1 MPEEQLSDQEQ
12 QRRLKLDRLREANID
27 PYPARSNRTHTT
39 TQAIATL
46 DSTLEGKEAEI
57 VTVVGRLVAIRVMG
71 KTSFAHIE
79 DGEGRIQLFLR
90 QDILGDEPYALFR
103 HNLDLGDFVEA
114 TGQLFHTRTGEP
126 SVRVDQLT
134 ILSKALR
141 PLPVVKEKD
150 GQLFDAFSD
159 KEQRYRQRYV
169 DLAVNP
175 DVRDL
180 FRVRARIVAAIRR
193 FLDEHGFLEVET
205 PVLQPIYGGAAAR
218 PFETYH
224 NQLKQKLYLR
234 ISDELYLK
242 RLIVGGFERVY
253 EIGRDFRN
261 EGVSFKHNP
270 EFTQI
275 EFYMAYGDYHDVM
288 NLAEEMV
295 AYAAQAALGTTKI
308 TRDGHEIDLAPP
320 WRRWK
325 LRDAVLETTGIDYMA
340 YPDTESLHQAIVKL
354 GATPERKSSWG
365 KLIDPTLINC
375 VEPHL
380 IQPTFL
386 YDYPL
391 EVSPLAKRKP
401 GEPQTVERFEFFIG
415 GFEMGNAFSEIND
428 PLDQRER
435 FLSTSK
441 ALADG
446 EDEEAHPLDED
457 YVNALS
463 YGMPP
468 TGGFGMGIDRLT
480 MLLTGKESLREVI
493 SVSAPAVQ
501 RLAGRQEF
509 LFKPRCRNLAWCT
522 ANGTE
527 MHLSRFCVPSPVT
540 PWRC

>member
-1 MPEEQLSDQEQ
+1 MSEEPLTDQER
-12 QRRLKLDRLREANID
+12 QRRAKLERLLETGID
-27 PYPARSNRTHTT
+27 PYPARSNRTHTSAEAIEALDT
-39 TQAIATL
+39 TP
-46 DSTLEGKEAEI
+46 ENAEPAA
-57 VTVVGRLVAIRVMG
+57 VTVVGRLVSIRVMG
-71 KTSFAHIE
+71 KSSFAHIE
-79 DGEGRIQLFLR
+79 DGAGKIQIFVR
-90 QDILGDEPYALFR
+90 QDSVGEDAYTLFKR
-103 HNLDLGDFVEA
+103 DLDLGDFVQA
-114 TGQLFHTRTGEP
+114 AGQMFRTRTGEP
-126 SVRVDQLT
+126 SVLVSELQL
-134 ILSKALR
+134 LSKALK

-150 GQLFDAFSD
+150 GQVFDAFAD

-175 DVRDL
+175 DVRET
-180 FRVRARIVAAIRR
+180 FVVRARLISAIRR
-193 FLDEHGFLEVET
+193 FLDERGFLEVET
-205 PVLQPIYGGAAAR
+205 PVLQPLYGGAAAR

-275 EFYMAYGDYHDVM
+275 EFYMAYGDYQDVM
-288 NLAEEMV
+288 SMAEEMV
-295 AYAAQAALGTTKI
+295 AYAAQEALGTTKI
-308 TRDGHEIDLAPP
+308 VRDGHEIDLTPP

-325 LRDAVLETTGIDYMA
+325 LRDAIREITGIDYMDH
-340 YPDTESLHQAIVKL
+340 PDADSLHQAIIDI
-354 GATPERKSSWG
+354 GGTPERKALWG
-365 KLIDPTLINC
+365 KLIDPTLINY

-435 FLSTSK
+435 FLRTSE
-441 ALADG
+441 ALSEG
-446 EDEEAHPLDED
+446 DEEAHPLDED
-457 YVNALS
+457 YVTALS

-493 SVSAPAVQ
+493 
-501 RLAGRQEF
+501 
-509 LFKPRCRNLAWCT
+509 LFPPLRTR
-522 ANGTE
+522 E
-527 MHLSRFCVPSPVT
+527 
-540 PWRC
+540 